1 MQDSSGSVFC
11 FDVHG
16 QRLWETEVPGASAL
30 GTRVTDTNNDGL
42 LEVVIAGSSGQVVFE
57 CILYAII
64 SRLKYVDV
72 RIGSVFL
79 SFC

>member
-11 FDVHG
+11 VDVRG
-16 QRLWETEVPGASAL
+16 KRLWETEVPGAAPL

-57 CILYAII
+57 LYFVLSILNDLNILM
-64 SRLKYVDV
+64 ST
-72 RIGSVFL
+72 
-79 SFC
+79 